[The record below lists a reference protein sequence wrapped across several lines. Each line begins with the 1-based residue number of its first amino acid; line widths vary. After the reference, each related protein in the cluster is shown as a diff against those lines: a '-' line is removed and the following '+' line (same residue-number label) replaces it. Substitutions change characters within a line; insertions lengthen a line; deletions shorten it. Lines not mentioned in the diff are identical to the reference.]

1 MSYRLRWKRSALE
14 ELADLW
20 TDADSSD
27 RNEINEAVSSIER
40 ELGRAPL
47 QAGESRSAGNRI
59 VLEPPIAMVFNVDPE
74 KQEVRVLQI
83 WRY

>member
-20 TDADSSD
+20 TNSDSSD
-27 RNEINEAVSSIER
+27 RREINQAVSSIED
-40 ELGRAPL
+40 ELARDPL
-47 QAGESRSAGNRI
+47 QAGESRPAGNRI
-59 VLEPPIAMVFNVDPE
+59 VMEAPIAVVFNVDPD

>member
-27 RNEINEAVSSIER
+27 RREINQALSSIEH
-40 ELGRAPL
+40 ELARTPL
-47 QAGESRSAGNRI
+47 QAGESRPAGNRI
-59 VLEPPIAMVFNVDPE
+59 VLEPPIAVVFNVDPD
-74 KQEVRVLQI
+74 KQQVRVLQI